1 MLEADFSTLN
11 IDYIDNM
18 EIALTEGDFHNG
30 KANVV
35 RLIATK

>member
-1 MLEADFSTLN
+1 MLEADFSALN
-11 IDYIDNM
+11 IDYIDNV

-35 RLIATK
+35 RLVATK